1 MRKGILIGVLVL
13 GALAL
18 LYSTLPKGNKNAVKV
33 TADSTNVRINHGLG
47 DYIYYSTPYYVYAWY
62 REFPMLGFFGVE
74 SGGRSHHY
82 CERNALRPGLG
93 GRVVAD
99 GETSFGKN
107 APASYEDGVT
117 TYKVIFNNGEQRNLY
132 IAPQGDHQM
141 NLTVESPV
149 RKMKGEFF
157 RIHTAPDIAPV
168 SVWAEKTG
176 VPENDAFE
184 TPVTRYTPEVVK
196 ACYRLPAVLHF
207 PDYGI
212 MRVECENPDVYLQEH
227 FVPDYENTGL
237 NLGTGNLGGHTV
249 RMAWHLGSVVLS
261 FHSEKPLDAAEIKF
275 TVEDENYPHLPGADM
290 SDPKFNGLKRCW
302 QNVFTV
308 NPSSMTMGDNI
319 QLGGVG
325 HLALTFKSDLLPFT
339 PKLDG
344 TFSMHDALKNSIEKV
359 FTIEGKIGPNNR
371 ITDFGWE
378 STEVT
383 LIALYNYLISTGD
396 WPFVKKYINDISR
409 LVKGVLD
416 SDKDNDGIF
425 EAPFHGNRLT
435 SDRESWNWW
444 DDFAFGHKD
453 AYLNL
458 QAYRA
463 LGCMKKIYAKLRMQE
478 DVDKCEAAMEKFRGA
493 FHKTF
498 YNPQTGVYA
507 GWISQDG
514 RMHDYMFT
522 FITSMA
528 INEGLVSKADGQKM
542 LRILLNQL
550 AKEGY
555 DYKYGVPGPSMP
567 VAPEDKGTWDEM
579 TRWGRYENGGLCGQ
593 AAQHFIQALYE
604 VDMREQADHILFT
617 MLATF
622 EREYTHSGVFTGYV
636 RSVDWRTKGG
646 EPTGYNYLADNYY
659 FLLSAITGHFRIPFP
674 ELTDPD

>member
-1 MRKGILIGVLVL
+1 MLNAVALADQFPGIFQALPADVVSGRHADDPLELTGHGVFIQEETLRQITDAQGFPVVGVDVFMHLHDFPVPRSRILLRFCPLIQHAADMDQQLGEDQVAQILAVRVRTVFLVQQGIQQVQNDVIGLFLRYDEMLVL
-13 GALAL
+13 EVGTHGAQ
-18 LYSTLPKGNKNAVKV
+18 
-33 TADSTNVRINHGLG
+33 GLG
-47 DYIYYSTPYYVYAWY
+47 Q
-62 REFPMLGFFGVE
+62 
-74 SGGRSHHY
+74 
-82 CERNALRPGLG
+82 
-93 GRVVAD
+93 
-99 GETSFGKN
+99 
-107 APASYEDGVT
+107 EDG
-117 TYKVIFNNGEQRNLY
+117 
-132 IAPQGDHQM
+132 QGRDE
-141 NLTVESPV
+141 L
-149 RKMKGEFF
+149 
-157 RIHTAPDIAPV
+157 RI
-168 SVWAEKTG
+168 E
-176 VPENDAFE
+176 PENDPFE
-184 TPVTRYTPEVVK
+184 TPVTRYTPQVVK
-196 ACYRLPAVLHF
+196 ASYRLPAVLHF

-212 MRVECENPDVYLQEH
+212 MRVACDNPDVYLQEH

-261 FHSEKPLDAAEIKF
+261 FHSEKPLDAVELKF
-275 TVEDENYPHLPGADM
+275 TVEDENYPHLAGADM

-359 FTIEGKIGPNNR
+359 FTTEGKIGPNNR

-383 LIALYNYLISTGD
+383 LIALYNYLISTND

-409 LVKGVLD
+409 LVKGVLE
-416 SDKDNDGIF
+416 SDKDKDGIF

-463 LGCMKKIYAKLRMQE
+463 LGCMKKIYAKLKMQD
-478 DVDKCEAAMEKFRGA
+478 DVDKVEAAMEKFRGA

-528 INEGLVSKADGQKM
+528 INEGLVAKTDGQKM

-617 MLATF
+617 MLDTY
-622 EREYTHSGVFTGYV
+622 ERDYTHSGVFTGYV

-646 EPTGYNYLADNYY
+646 QPTGYNYLADNYY

-674 ELTDPD
+674 ELTDPE